1 MSEENIKPI
10 EVVKAEE
17 HVISTTISAHSNSME
32 RTLSQVIN
40 LNNDNEMHEPTCLI
54 CSSPLRKEAEEIW
67 EKNRK
72 DSEVQELFT
81 KRSGSK
87 VSKEVVQNHMRNHFN
102 QGVRELQKVEYINRL
117 QRLKNQNSTT
127 LSKIDMAETIIIERI
142 TGINSIPPGTG
153 DMSHAEVEKLKS
165 TETTKLVGQL
175 EHLIKLRASVLGE
188 MKSSGDMIS
197 MPTQAFVDI
206 FREELRLAKNDRE
219 KELINSILNRLRK
232 LCA

>member
-1 MSEENIKPI
+1 MSEENIKPL
-10 EVVKAEE
+10 ETTQSEE
-17 HVISTTISAHSNSME
+17 HVISTTISSHSNHME
-32 RTLSQVIN
+32 RILAQVVN

-54 CSSPLRKEAEEIW
+54 CSSPLRKDAEEIW

-72 DSEVQELFT
+72 ESEVQELFS
-81 KRSGSK
+81 KRSSSK
-87 VSKEVVQNHMRNHFN
+87 ISKEVVANHMRNHYN

-117 QRLKNQNSTT
+117 QRLTNQNSTT

-206 FREELRLAKNDRE
+206 FREELRLAKGDRE
-219 KELINSILNRLRK
+219 KELINNILNRLRK
-232 LCA
+232 LCS